1 MAENSEIVIHTKQP
15 SVTHSNNDGYIQ
27 GIIDAMA
34 EVGIIQ
40 HGQTIRG
47 DQIEN
52 VIKAV
57 QLGTN
62 TTDAT
67 AAAGDILSGKTAYVK
82 GQKITGTIASKGAAD
97 LTASGPTVT
106 APAGY
111 YPSGA
116 SKSVA
121 TVSHP
126 APTQALTLGTYA
138 TIRASHEQG
147 AGYVSAGT
155 TTHDYNVSRHAG
167 GTYTPGSSS
176 QLLLSAGMWYLN
188 NDLYMGASTGGG
200 TASITIRASSFT
212 RVWYADQTGG
222 KYTTITGGGS
232 TTITV
237 SKNSIITIRTLTQP
251 SVSAS
256 GCVAY
261 STSDS
266 AQLYQYD
273 MQYMPTYLYI
283 FYVNSSS
290 STGSINV

>member
-1 MAENSEIVIHTKQP
+1 MSTQETNLKAIADAIREMDGSTGTI
-15 SVTHSNNDGYIQ
+15 SANDFPDRIRAIQ
-27 GIIDAMA
+27 TGPDT
-34 EVGIIQ
+34 Q
-40 HGQTIRG
+40 
-47 DQIEN
+47 
-52 VIKAV
+52 
-57 QLGTN
+57 
-62 TTDAT
+62 DAT
-67 AAAGDILSGKTAYVK
+67 AVAGDILSGKTAYVK
-82 GQKITGTIASKGAAD
+82 GQKVTGTIASKGAAD

-111 YPSGA
+111 YPSGV

-126 APTQALTLGTYA
+126 APTQELVLASNA
-138 TIRASHEQG
+138 VNIRASHTQD

-155 TTHDYNVSRHAG
+155 KTSYFGVSIFNG

-176 QLLLSAGMWYLN
+176 KLLLSAGLWYLN

-251 SVSAS
+251 NVSAS
-256 GCVAY
+256 GCAAY